1 MDLTT
6 VDNVLTTT
14 RAVRKRLD
22 LDRPVPPEVIE
33 ECLELAVQAPTGSNA
48 QRWRF
53 VVVTDV
59 DKRAGLAEIYHRVWT
74 TSYGPQLAAL
84 GDATDER
91 SVQQRRVL
99 DSANYLAENLR
110 RVPVLV
116 IPCVLGRLPD
126 GAPPADWAGFL
137 GSIFPA
143 VWSFQL
149 ALRSRGLGSVLTTI
163 HAHREAEAAGILGI
177 PDTVTQVG
185 LLPVAYTIGTD
196 FKPAA
201 RRPAREVTY
210 WDEWRSPRP
219 S

>member
-6 VDNVLTTT
+6 VDHLLTTT

-22 LDRPVPPEVIE
+22 LDRPVDPEVIE
-33 ECLELAVQAPTGSNA
+33 ECLDLAVQAPTGSNA

-53 VVVTDV
+53 VVVTDA
-59 DKRAGLAEIYHRVWT
+59 DKRAALAKIYHRAWT
-74 TSYGPQLAAL
+74 NSYGGQLTAL

-91 SVQQRRVL
+91 SVQLRRVL
-99 DSANYLAENLR
+99 ESADYLAENLH

-116 IPCVLGRLPD
+116 IPCVLGRLGD

-163 HAHREAEAAGILGI
+163 HVHGEAEAAEILGI
-177 PDTVTQVG
+177 PDTVTQVA
-185 LLPVAYTIGTD
+185 LVPVAYTRGTD

-210 WDEWRSPRP
+210 WDGWRSPRP
-219 S
+219 G